1 MKIISLNT
9 WGGIAGA
16 QNLIEFFKEHQGTD
30 VFCLQEIFNGG
41 QDEPE
46 EQSED
51 IESKVYD
58 LLSLIKEALPK
69 HEAFFKPHVK
79 DYYGLAMF
87 VKKNLSVAEEG
98 ERFVHQ
104 EKGYTLS
111 GDLGFRARNI
121 QFVTLETPKGLR
133 TIINF
138 HGLWNG
144 GGKTDTEHR
153 LNQSRKIIDFI
164 KTLKNDFVLCGDFN
178 LEPKTESLKMFEEF
192 GLKNLIKDFNF
203 ISTRTKF
210 YTKPVKFADYA
221 FVSSGI
227 IVSNFKVLPDEVSDH
242 SPLYL
247 DFE

>member
-16 QNLIEFFKEHQGTD
+16 NNLIEFFKEHQNTD

-41 QDEPE
+41 QNEPE
-46 EQSED
+46 EQAED
-51 IESKVYD
+51 IESKVYN
-58 LLSLIKEALPK
+58 LFSLIKEALPE
-69 HEAFFKPHVK
+69 HESFFRPHVK
-79 DYYGLAMF
+79 DYYGLAIF
-87 VKKNLSVAEEG
+87 VKKSLNVIEEG

-104 EKGYTLS
+104 EKGYTPS
-111 GDLGFRARNI
+111 GDLGFHARNI

-153 LNQSRKIIDFI
+153 LNQSRKIIDFVNS
-164 KTLKNDFVLCGDFN
+164 LNNDFVLCGDFN
-178 LEPKTESLKMFEEF
+178 LEPTTESLKMFEEF
-192 GLKNLIKDFNF
+192 GLKNLVKDFNI

-221 FVSSGI
+221 FISSG
-227 IVSNFKVLPDEVSDH
+227 VEVNDFKVLPDEVSDH
-242 SPLYL
+242 SPLYINI
-247 DFE
+247 E